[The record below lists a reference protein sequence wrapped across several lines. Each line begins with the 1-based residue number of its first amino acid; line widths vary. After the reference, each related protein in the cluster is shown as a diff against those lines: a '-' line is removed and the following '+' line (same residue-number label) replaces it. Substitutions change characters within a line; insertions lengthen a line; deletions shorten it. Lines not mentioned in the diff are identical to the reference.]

1 MFGKFCNPLLS
12 ILNLD
17 GGSSLLGT
25 ILFPADFGGPV
36 SMSSKLRDPSLLK
49 AVLNEYSGLT

>member
-25 ILFPADFGGPV
+25 ILFPADLGGPIPFPAH
-36 SMSSKLRDPSLLK
+36 SDIQ
-49 AVLNEYSGLT
+49 AC